1 MSTGKVFRP
10 LLIFYVL
17 VVYIFAAFLWW
28 FCLHLRHIN
37 ERAGNEILIMEQV
50 YKENNLPLQEA
61 YTSTTYTGALEKQ
74 KSQRFMII
82 GEGLVFLFILILGCY
97 KIHSGIRREILF
109 NRQQRN
115 FLLSIT
121 HELKSPLAGIKL
133 SLETI
138 INRNL
143 DPIRQR
149 RMLNNSMKDVERLRA
164 LVDNIL
170 MAAKIENSSFTLAN
184 EEVNISKIMEENAR
198 LIKAHFGH
206 ISTLNVNIEPAL
218 FVHGDRTALDSIVI
232 NLIENAI
239 KYSPKHTEI
248 KLDVG
253 LKKDKVQIAVSDNG
267 IGVKDSE
274 KDKIFNKFYRVGNED
289 TRKAKGT
296 GLGLY
301 IVKQLVDLHNGT
313 LAVKDN
319 KPNGSIFIVEIPG
332 KQVNQQIVSIPPQ
345 KTLAHS

>member
-28 FCLHLRHIN
+28 FCLHMRHIN
-37 ERAGNEILIMEQV
+37 ERAENEILLMEKI
-50 YKENNLPLQEA
+50 YIENNLAIEEV
-61 YTSTTYTGALEKQ
+61 YTSFAYEDTLERQ
-74 KSQRFMII
+74 TAQRWMII
-82 GEGLVFLFILILGCY
+82 GEGVVFLIILILGCY
-97 KIHSGIRREILF
+97 KIHSGIRKEILF

-143 DPIRQR
+143 DPERQR
-149 RMLNNSMKDVERLRA
+149 RMMSNSMKDVERLRA

-184 EEVNISKIMEENAR
+184 EQVNLSNIVEENAR

-206 ISTLNVNIEPAL
+206 ISLLNTNISSDL
-218 FVHGDRTALDSIVI
+218 YVHGDRTALDSIII
-232 NLIENAI
+232 NLVENAI
-239 KYSPKHTEI
+239 KYSPKNSEVRLDLSI
-248 KLDVG
+248 KKEMVR
-253 LKKDKVQIAVSDNG
+253 ISVSDNG
-267 IGVKDSE
+267 IGVPDSE

-301 IVKQLVDLHNGT
+301 IVKQLVDLHNGIIYI
-313 LAVKDN
+313 KDN
-319 KPNGSIFIVEIPG
+319 KPKGSIFVVEIPG
-332 KQVNQQIVSIPPQ
+332 KKISQQQLTTLPQ
-345 KTLAHS
+345 KKAS